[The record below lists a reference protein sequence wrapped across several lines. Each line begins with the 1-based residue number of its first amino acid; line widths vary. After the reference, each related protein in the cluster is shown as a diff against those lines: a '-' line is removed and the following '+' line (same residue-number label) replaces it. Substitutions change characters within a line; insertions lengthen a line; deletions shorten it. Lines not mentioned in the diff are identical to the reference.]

1 MDAQVNKG
9 HGSARYSGLE
19 MMQMMLAGEREG
31 PAIAKLLNYRITA
44 VEEGAHHSV
53 AVTT

>member
-19 MMQMMLAGEREG
+19 MMQMMHAF
-31 PAIAKLLNYRITA
+31 ITPIPI
-44 VEEGAHHSV
+44 GMQM
-53 AVTT
+53 